1 MRVHV
6 ALMPGEFPG
15 LSLDGHVALVVDVF
29 RATSMVVAAFNA
41 GCARVIPVA
50 DAAAARAKAAS
61 MAPEPVL
68 LAGERGGDPIP
79 GFDLGN
85 SPLDCTPERVGGRT
99 LVLTTTNGTNA
110 MLKAAEAEAAA
121 VAALTN
127 VGAAARWAA
136 ARGRDVTVLCA
147 GEQGRLSLEDSVCGG
162 ILVARLLEADPAAH
176 LSDAAQAARCL
187 GLAYRSDPDR
197 LKRDAAW
204 ARQLH
209 RQGRAADL
217 DACVRIDA
225 VTLVPEIADGS
236 VTRGRDSLTWTAG
249 EADTQSGR
257 ASGPSVN
264 R

>member
-147 GEQGRLSLEDSVCGG
+147 GEQGRFSLEDSVCGG
-162 ILVARLLEADPAAH
+162 MLVARILEAEPAAQ
-176 LSDAAQAARCL
+176 LTDAARAAHCL
-187 GLAYRSDPDR
+187 GLAYGAHPDR
-197 LKRDAAW
+197 LKREAGW
-204 ARQLH
+204 AQQLH

-217 DACVRIDA
+217 DACVCIDA
-225 VTLVPEIADGS
+225 VPLVPEIVDGA
-236 VTRGRDSLTWTAG
+236 VTRGRDSLTSTAAA
-249 EADTQSGR
+249 ADTQAGR
-257 ASGPSVN
+257 GSGPNAS